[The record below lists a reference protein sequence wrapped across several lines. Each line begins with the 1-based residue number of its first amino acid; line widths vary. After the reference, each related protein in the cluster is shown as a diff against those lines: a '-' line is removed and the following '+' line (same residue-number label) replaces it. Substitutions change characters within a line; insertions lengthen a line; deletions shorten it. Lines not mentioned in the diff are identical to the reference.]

1 MRVREA
7 SVALK
12 VVSMEELKLE
22 VLFEPERSGESV
34 AAVCRRRGISRASFY
49 RYRQR
54 YLAEGIDGL
63 QAKPRQPL
71 TSPARIDP
79 RLEQAIC
86 ALRKQHPRWGAR
98 RIRAELARAG
108 VDAPAKSTIHRTLTR
123 NHLVAP
129 RPPRRRPAKK
139 RFERPVANDLWQIDA
154 TQVKLASGGRV
165 WVVDIVDDHARYL
178 LAAHAC
184 EALSGEAV
192 WACFVT
198 ASAAY
203 GLPRQLLS
211 DNGTYFTGRPHGVE
225 VAFERRLADVGVELI
240 CAAPA
245 HPETLGKLERFHRT
259 LKEWLHDEGPASDID
274 ELQTLLDR
282 FRIHYNQERPHQGIG
297 DLTPAERYL
306 PTAPL
311 GELTL
316 AEPDQPVYPNHAVV
330 RKVGPHGDVGY
341 DGLIIGLGR
350 RWAGAHVRIDHVDQL
365 IHIYHGT
372 DLVRSLLPDRSRIYQ
387 SRSLRPKRRP

>member
-1 MRVREA
+1 M
-7 SVALK
+7 ALG

-22 VLFEPERSGESV
+22 VLFEPGRSGESV

-49 RYRQR
+49 RYRRR
-54 YLAEGIDGL
+54 YLADGVDGL
-63 QAKPRQPL
+63 EARSRRPL
-71 TSPARIDP
+71 ASPGRIDP
-79 RLEQAIC
+79 RLEQLIC
-86 ALRKQHPRWGAR
+86 ALRKERPRWGAR

-108 VDAPAKSTIHRTLTR
+108 VDPPAVSTVHQTLKR

-129 RPPRRRPAKK
+129 QPPRRRPAKK

-154 TQVKLASGGRV
+154 TQVKLAGEERV

-184 EALSGEAV
+184 TALDGEAV
-192 WACFVT
+192 WACFVA

-211 DNGTYFTGRPHGVE
+211 DNGTYFTGRLHGVE
-225 VAFERRLADVGVELI
+225 VAFERRLAEVGVELI

-259 LKEWLHDEGPASDID
+259 VKEWLRDERPATDVAG
-274 ELQTLLDR
+274 LQALLDR
-282 FRIHYNQERPHQGIG
+282 FRTHYNHERPHQGIG

-306 PTAPL
+306 PNPPL

-316 AEPDQPVYPNHAVV
+316 AEPNEPVYPKHTVV

-350 RWAGAHVRIDHVDQL
+350 RWAGAHVRIDPVAQL
-365 IHIYHGT
+365 IHIYHGS
-372 DLVRSLLPDRSRIYQ
+372 DLIRSLLPDRSRIYQ
-387 SRSLRPKRRP
+387 SRGLHPKRRP

>member
-1 MRVREA
+1 MQ
-7 SVALK
+7 
-12 VVSMEELKLE
+12 ELKLE
-22 VLFEPERSGESV
+22 VLLEPERSGESV

-54 YLAEGIDGL
+54 YLGEGIDGL
-63 QAKPRQPL
+63 QAKPRRPL
-71 TSPARIDP
+71 TSPGRIDP

-86 ALRKQHPRWGAR
+86 ALRKDHPRWGAR
-98 RIRAELARAG
+98 RIRAELARSG
-108 VDAPAKSTIHRTLTR
+108 VAAPAVSTVHQTLRR

-129 RPPRRRPAKK
+129 QPPRRRPAKK
-139 RFERPVANDLWQIDA
+139 RFERPAANDLWQIDA
-154 TQVKLASGGRV
+154 TQVRLAAGERV

-184 EALSGEAV
+184 QALGGEAV
-192 WACFVT
+192 WACFVA

-211 DNGTYFTGRPHGVE
+211 DNGTYFTGRLHGVE
-225 VAFERRLADVGVELI
+225 VAFERRLAEVGVELI

-245 HPETLGKLERFHRT
+245 HPQTLGKLERFHRT
-259 LKEWLHDEGPASDID
+259 LKEWLHDQGPASDLD

-282 FRIHYNQERPHQGIG
+282 FRTHYNQERPHQGIG

-306 PTAPL
+306 PATPL

-316 AEPDQPVYPNHAVV
+316 AEPDKPDYPKHLLV

-350 RWAGAHVRIDHVDQL
+350 RWAGAHVRIDPVDKL
-365 IHIYHGT
+365 IHIYHGDELLRT
-372 DLVRSLLPDRSRIYQ
+372 LLPDRNRVYQ
-387 SRSLRPKRRP
+387 SRNLRPKRRP

>member
-1 MRVREA
+1 
-7 SVALK
+7 VALR
-12 VVSMEELKLE
+12 VVSMQELKLE
-22 VLFEPERSGESV
+22 VLFEPDRSGDSV
-34 AAVCRRRGISRASFY
+34 AAVCRRRGISRSSFY
-49 RYRQR
+49 RYRRR

-63 QAKPRQPL
+63 QARPRRPL

-86 ALRKQHPRWGAR
+86 ALRKEHPRWGAR
-98 RIRAELARAG
+98 RIRAELARGSVA
-108 VDAPAKSTIHRTLTR
+108 APVVSTIHQTLKR

-129 RPPRRRPAKK
+129 QPPRRRPAKK
-139 RFERPVANDLWQIDA
+139 RFERALANDLWQIDA
-154 TQVKLASGGRV
+154 TQVKLASGERL

-178 LAAHAC
+178 LAAQAC

-192 WACFVT
+192 WACFVA

-211 DNGTYFTGRPHGVE
+211 DHGTYFTGRLHGVQ
-225 VAFERRLADVGVELI
+225 VAFERRLAELGVELI

-245 HPETLGKLERFHRT
+245 HPQTLGKLERFHRT
-259 LKEWLHDEGPASDID
+259 LKEWLHDEGPANDLD
-274 ELQTLLDR
+274 QLQALLDR
-282 FRIHYNQERPHQGIG
+282 FRTHYNEQRPHQGIG

-311 GELTL
+311 GELAV
-316 AEPDQPVYPNHAVV
+316 AEPDEPIYAKHAIA

-350 RWAGAHVRIDHVDQL
+350 RWANARVRIDHVDQL
-365 IHIYHGT
+365 IHVYHGSE
-372 DLVRSLLPDRSRIYQ
+372 LIRSLLPDRSRIYQ
-387 SRSLRPKRRP
+387 SRGIRRKRRP

>member
-211 DNGTYFTGRPHGVE
+211 DNGTYFTGRLHGVE